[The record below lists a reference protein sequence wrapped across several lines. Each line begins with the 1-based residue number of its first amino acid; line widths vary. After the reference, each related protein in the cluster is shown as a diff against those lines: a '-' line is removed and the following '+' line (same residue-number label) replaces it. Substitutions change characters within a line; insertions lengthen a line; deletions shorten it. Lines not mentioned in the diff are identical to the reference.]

1 MRIIF
6 KAIFSFFRY
15 IFLFLMIPFLIL
27 STLFISTKKE
37 YTENSKFYR
46 WLLNNYTWF
55 AMVTLNVKL
64 HAKGMDKVP
73 EGARFL
79 LVQNHYSNYDP
90 IVTWY
95 VFKKY
100 TLAFVSKPENF
111 KVPFFGRMIR
121 KCCFMPIDRE
131 NPRNAVKAVEKAA
144 KMMNDDK
151 VSVGIYPEGT
161 RNKTYVGLLPFHNS
175 VFKIAH
181 KANNAPIVI
190 VGVSGT
196 EKIHKN
202 TPWKRTHV
210 YLEVMRTLS
219 TEEVQSMRTNELGKI
234 TEENLLKFL
243 EEHGHVRVEIEN
255 PMENNAENTPI
266 EEVIS
271 AENSDTVSA

>member
-1 MRIIF
+1 MTGHQQHPATGKNLKGEPAPVVLLDELC
-6 KAIFSFFRY
+6 KACG
-15 IFLFLMIPFLIL
+15 
-27 STLFISTKKE
+27 
-37 YTENSKFYR
+37 
-46 WLLNNYTWF
+46 
-55 AMVTLNVKL
+55 VKDL
-64 HAKGMDKVP
+64 QIVDA
-73 EGARFL
+73 
-79 LVQNHYSNYDP
+79 YD
-90 IVTWY
+90 
-95 VFKKY
+95 
-100 TLAFVSKPENF
+100 
-111 KVPFFGRMIR
+111 
-121 KCCFMPIDRE
+121 
-131 NPRNAVKAVEKAA
+131 VKAVEKAA

-210 YLEVMRTLS
+210 YLEVMRTIS